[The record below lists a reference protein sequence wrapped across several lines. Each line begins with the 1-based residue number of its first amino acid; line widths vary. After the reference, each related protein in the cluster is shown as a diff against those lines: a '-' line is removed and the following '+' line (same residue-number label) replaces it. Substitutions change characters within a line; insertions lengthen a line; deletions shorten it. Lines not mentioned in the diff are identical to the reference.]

1 MTAIE
6 FNLKDEKFKNNL
18 LLYLSLGAY
27 KKVCGIREYSS
38 DQMIHQGYYF
48 FELNANWVVFQSKRL
63 GKIYNLVKWIGKFL

>member
-27 KKVCGIREYSS
+27 KKVFEVRE
-38 DQMIHQGYYF
+38 
-48 FELNANWVVFQSKRL
+48 
-63 GKIYNLVKWIGKFL
+63 

>member
-27 KKVCGIREYSS
+27 KKVSEIREYSS

-48 FELNANWVVFQSKRL
+48 DEFNTNCVVFHSKL
-63 GKIYNLVKWIGKFL
+63 M